1 MRVKLRRSALAE
13 LRRGGAWAAGAMLLL
28 ATGAAAAERL
38 HKYTVAIDPELSTLS
53 IRACFAGVAPA
64 TLSAESL
71 DAPLALIDFRA
82 ENSRKTIEP
91 SGSISMKS
99 VPENGCIL
107 YRVDVSRPIRQ
118 HDRTGDKIHHIGKD
132 LLTSIGIW
140 FWRPEKLGA
149 DEDIEVTFVV
159 PEGIAVSAPWKPVA
173 LSGER
178 AVFRT
183 GRSPYDWPA
192 SVAFGRFNEKEI
204 RVGGARLRLAVLDGT
219 PAADVE
225 QVQAWIRDSAQM
237 VADLYG
243 RFPQSQAQIVVAPGA
258 RGNEPT
264 PWAYVMR
271 GGSPAAHF
279 FINQRRPIREFF
291 DDWTAVHELSH
302 LLLPYVNS
310 DDIWLS
316 EGVATYYQNVL
327 RARSGRMSA
336 LEAWQRLNAGFVRG
350 MESAQGMTLAQATE
364 SMYRDGTY
372 MRVYWEGAAM
382 LLIADVRLRQMTAG
396 KQSLDTALAA
406 LNDCCAMTDRAWSAR
421 ELCDK
426 LDEVTGTR
434 IFGGI
439 YDQHV
444 ASRNFPDLSQ
454 TYRALGMTMRARDIE
469 LSTGDSEI
477 RLRDAIM
484 DAGVLTFGKQD

>member
-1 MRVKLRRSALAE
+1 MARVSAVVFL
-13 LRRGGAWAAGAMLLL
+13 LVAG
-28 ATGAAAAERL
+28 TAAAERL

-53 IRACFAGVAPA
+53 VRACFDGVAPA

-71 DAPLALIDFRA
+71 DATLALTDFRVEGSHKA
-82 ENSRKTIEP
+82 IEP
-91 SGSISMKS
+91 SGSISLKS
-99 VPENGCIL
+99 VPVNGCVL

-118 HDRTGDKIHHIGKD
+118 HDRTGDKIHHVGKD
-132 LLTSIGIW
+132 LLTSVGIW
-140 FWRPEKLGA
+140 FWRPEKLEA
-149 DEDIEVTFVV
+149 DEDIEIAFLL

-173 LSGER
+173 ASGGQ

-192 SVAFGRFNEKEI
+192 SVAFGRFKEMEI

-225 QVQAWIRDSAQM
+225 QMQAWIEDSAQV

-243 RFPQSQAQIVVAPGA
+243 RFPQSQAQILVAPGA

-264 PWAYVMR
+264 PWAYVVR

-279 FINQRRPIREFF
+279 FINQRRPIRDFF
-291 DDWTAVHELSH
+291 EDWTAVHELSH

-327 RARSGRMSA
+327 RARRGRMTA
-336 LEAWQRLNAGFVRG
+336 LDAWQRLHAGFVRG
-350 MESAQGMTLAQATE
+350 MDSAHGLTLAQATE
-364 SMYRDGTY
+364 SMYRDDTY

-396 KQSLDTALAA
+396 KQSLDTALGA
-406 LNDCCAMTDRAWSAR
+406 LNDCCRATDRAWSAR
-421 ELCDK
+421 ELFDK
-426 LDEVTGTR
+426 LDEVTGTG
-434 IFGGI
+434 IFSAI

-444 ASRNFPDLSQ
+444 ASRNFPDLAQ
-454 TYRALGMTMRARDIE
+454 TYRALGIAVGASGIE
-469 LSTGDSEI
+469 FSAEDREI

-484 DAGVLTFGKQD
+484 NAGVPISGKED